1 MLKNL
6 SEEHNIFMNK
16 LIKEFKEFKSKL
28 TIKKKEESKINKI
41 NIGKKYIS
49 IHYNDYSIKADK
61 SKVDNK
67 YIYLNNYLY
76 SAERY
81 LNNKNKYK
89 VFLFFLFLFCN
100 GYVNGVYDNFL
111 KIKNKE
117 TDLYLYI
124 TSDGKFIDS
133 ELTMRF
139 VEFLKLDFDFS
150 YIRKEVFLNKNNKK
164 LLIEKMNF
172 YLNSKKKRFVL
183 FQI

>member
-28 TIKKKEESKINKI
+28 TIKKREENKINKI

-49 IHYNDYSIKADK
+49 IHYNDYSIKVDK
-61 SKVDNK
+61 SKIDNK

-89 VFLFFLFLFCN
+89 VFIFF
-100 GYVNGVYDNFL
+100 
-111 KIKNKE
+111 I
-117 TDLYLYI
+117 
-124 TSDGKFIDS
+124 FI
-133 ELTMRF
+133 L
-139 VEFLKLDFDFS
+139 
-150 YIRKEVFLNKNNKK
+150 
-164 LLIEKMNF
+164 
-172 YLNSKKKRFVL
+172 
-183 FQI
+183 